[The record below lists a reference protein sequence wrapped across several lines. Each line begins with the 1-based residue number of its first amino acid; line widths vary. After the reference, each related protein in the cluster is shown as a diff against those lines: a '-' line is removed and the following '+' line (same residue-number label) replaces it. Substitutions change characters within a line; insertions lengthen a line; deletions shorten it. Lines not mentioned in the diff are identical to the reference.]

1 MISKNLHIVG
11 ANMIKLP
18 KKILAS
24 SMLGGMVEFYD
35 FTIYGFFAP
44 IIGPLFF
51 PSHDALVST
60 LLGYAVF
67 AVGFILRPLGAMF
80 FGNLGDKIGRKK
92 GLCLSLF
99 LMAFATGM
107 MGILPTYAEWGIYAS
122 FLMIVARILQG
133 LSAGGE
139 YSGGIIFAVEHS
151 PSNAKGRA
159 GSIVVAGCMSG
170 VFLGALA
177 SYLCSLPFL
186 SGCAWGWR
194 IPFLLGFFISIIGLY
209 IRTNTSESVEFK
221 RSKIIENPL
230 SYGIKN
236 YPYQCIAAVGIAAFS
251 GVFYP
256 MLSMFM
262 PTYLTK
268 VLGMPLSQAKLFS
281 LVMTVTM
288 VSLIPVFGA
297 ISDKLGRP
305 LMMRLSAILVSVLIF
320 PYLWSLEY
328 FSFMGILA
336 SGMCVTCVVAMFM
349 GCMNTYI
356 LEIFPVNVRYSCFG
370 FFYSIGM
377 GIFGGTAPMIGM
389 YILSLPFYS
398 VIFGGYL
405 LTGCLLGVGGVFLS
419 KKSGNVKFA

>member
-1 MISKNLHIVG
+1 
-11 ANMIKLP
+11 MIKLP

-24 SMLGGMVEFYD
+24 SILGGMVEFYD

-122 FLMIVARILQG
+122 FLMIFARILQG

-186 SGCAWGWR
+186 SSCAWGWR
-194 IPFLLGFFISIIGLY
+194 IPFLLGFFISI
-209 IRTNTSESVEFK
+209 NTLRSRSCVAASRSERMS
-221 RSKIIENPL
+221 
-230 SYGIKN
+230 
-236 YPYQCIAAVGIAAFS
+236 
-251 GVFYP
+251 
-256 MLSMFM
+256 
-262 PTYLTK
+262 
-268 VLGMPLSQAKLFS
+268 
-281 LVMTVTM
+281 
-288 VSLIPVFGA
+288 
-297 ISDKLGRP
+297 
-305 LMMRLSAILVSVLIF
+305 
-320 PYLWSLEY
+320 W
-328 FSFMGILA
+328 
-336 SGMCVTCVVAMFM
+336 
-349 GCMNTYI
+349 
-356 LEIFPVNVRYSCFG
+356 
-370 FFYSIGM
+370 
-377 GIFGGTAPMIGM
+377 
-389 YILSLPFYS
+389 
-398 VIFGGYL
+398 
-405 LTGCLLGVGGVFLS
+405 LS
-419 KKSGNVKFA
+419 KRLLKH